1 MPDRLNL
8 SGGRVAKRR
17 QTEKHRGPV
26 EDVGG
31 SGQPAD
37 LQSLQSL
44 VTQMLLAL
52 GEKPNR
58 HGLLKTPERVAKAL
72 AFMTQGYQRN
82 IDHLLNGALFPIEY
96 DEMVIV
102 KDIDFFSM
110 CEHHLLPFF
119 GKVHVGYLPNKKVV
133 GLSKIPRIVDTFARR
148 LQVQERLTVQ
158 VAETLKDKLNANGV
172 GVVVE
177 ARHLCMMMR
186 GVEKQNTVA
195 VTSSML
201 GAFRSQPQTRLEFLK
216 LIRRTSVGDSD

>member
-1 MPDRLNL
+1 MAKQGIRRLGQQQVEAVSEN
-8 SGGRVAKRR
+8 GR
-17 QTEKHRGPV
+17 
-26 EDVGG
+26 
-31 SGQPAD
+31 PAD
-37 LQSLQSL
+37 LDILQSL
-44 VTQMLLAL
+44 VTEMLVAL
-52 GEKPNR
+52 GEKPGRN
-58 HGLLKTPERVAKAL
+58 GLLKTPERMAKAL
-72 AFMTQGYQRN
+72 AFMTQGYHRD

-102 KDIDFFSM
+102 KEIDFYSL
-110 CEHHLLPFF
+110 CEHHLLPFY
-119 GKVHVGYLPNKKVV
+119 GKVHVGYLPNKQVV
-133 GLSKIPRIVDTFARR
+133 GLSKIPRIVDIFARR

-158 VAETLKDKLNANGV
+158 IAETLKSKLNAHGV

-216 LIRRTSVGDSD
+216 LIHRGSVGDFD

>member
-1 MPDRLNL
+1 M
-8 SGGRVAKRR
+8 AKRVIQR
-17 QTEKHRGPV
+17 KVRRPV
-26 EDVGG
+26 ETMNG
-31 SGQPAD
+31 SGRPAD
-37 LQSLQSL
+37 IEVLQSL
-44 VTQMLLAL
+44 VTEMLLAL
-52 GEKPNR
+52 GEQPGRN
-58 HGLLKTPERVAKAL
+58 GLRKTPERVAKAL
-72 AFMTQGYQRN
+72 AFMTQGYQRD

-158 VAETLKDKLNANGV
+158 IAETLKSKLNAHGV

-195 VTSSML
+195 VSSSML
-201 GAFRSQPQTRLEFLK
+201 GAFRTQQQTRLEFLK
-216 LIRRTSVGDSD
+216 LIRRGSVGDSD